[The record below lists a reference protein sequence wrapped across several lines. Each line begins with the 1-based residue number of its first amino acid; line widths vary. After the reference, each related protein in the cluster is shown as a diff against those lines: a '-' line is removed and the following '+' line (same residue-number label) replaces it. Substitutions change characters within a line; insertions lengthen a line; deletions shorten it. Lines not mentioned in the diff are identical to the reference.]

1 MMTIKKYHYVYKTI
15 NTIDGR
21 YYIGAHS
28 TDDIDDSYFGSSK
41 ELLSDIKKYGK
52 EAFKKEILQF
62 VEFEHEKWIAEA
74 AHVTL
79 EVAHDLNSYN
89 KAPGGRNWIS
99 AMTRERDPNL
109 QPHQSKAGR
118 AGAAAYHGSM
128 TKEQKKEWHQKGAR
142 KAFESAYKN
151 KRGLFSAAAKEKIRL
166 AVIAAIKGTIELWH
180 PDAPETCKNR
190 KSPEYISGWSVRVKI
205 TSQKYEEYISLG
217 YIDRKNRKIIPLNL
231 SQSV

>member
-1 MMTIKKYHYVYKTI
+1 MPVKKYHYIYKTT
-15 NTIDGR
+15 NMLDGR

-28 TDDIDDSYFGSSK
+28 TNVINDSYFGSSK
-41 ELLSDIKKYGK
+41 ELLNDIKKHGK
-52 EAFKKEILQF
+52 ENFKKEILQF
-62 VEFEHEKWIAEA
+62 VDSEHEKWIAES

-79 EVAHDLNSYN
+79 AVAHDINSYN

-99 AMTRERDPNL
+99 AMARECDPNL
-109 QPHQSKAGR
+109 HPHQSKAGR

-151 KRGLFSAAAKEKIRL
+151 KRGLFSLDAKEKNRL
-166 AVIAAIKGTIELWH
+166 AVSNAIKGTIELWH

-190 KSPEYISGWSVRVKI
+190 RSPEYVSGWSIRVKLI
-205 TSQKYEEYISLG
+205 SQKYKEYISLG
-217 YIDRKNRKIIPLNL
+217 YIDRKNIKIMPINL